1 MQEVRYKNSCK
12 ECSYLGIFE
21 EYDLYA
27 CRNSGWPMV
36 VARYGDGVDEQF
48 KGLGKVKKEPLQVA
62 QLLAVKRGIIGDS
75 EMEGAKTG
83 QILLKKILD
92 EVKDGDFATS
102 NAKLLPNLPLRRRV
116 IEQLLRNKNENI
128 RMLMT
133 ERGDLTDGDLQ
144 KLINDESVLVR
155 CYLAERFQLAE
166 KFIYMLGE
174 DPSLT
179 VLNKLNGYQKL
190 PYEIAYLLE
199 GEDFFDY
206 KRSYPN
212 SKNTNLIDEV
222 GNYSLLQNEKLNN
235 DYSKPVLIEPFENF
249 EDYLFLDFLLWKG
262 FEEEN
267 WQAIV
272 KRKQGTKENLIKG
285 EVVLP
290 KNIDC
295 WLTVGI
301 LWVIEKGKASAKP
314 FVVGHLQGGQDK
326 RLTWGSRINSGGL
339 DIGIVDSF
347 KEYKWKKGEKVKA
360 TCLGMV
366 IVGSTLNQNG
376 RGLLA
381 LWTYKGKKLGWTREE
396 RANLIPEQREIGR
409 ENLLAKI
416 HKPKLEII
424 EKLVREAVTKE
435 IKL

>member
-1 MQEVRYKNSCK
+1 
-12 ECSYLGIFE
+12 
-21 EYDLYA
+21 
-27 CRNSGWPMV
+27 MV

-212 SKNTNLIDEV
+212 SKNTNLIEEV

-235 DYSKPVLIEPFENF
+235 DYSQPVLIEPFENF

-314 FVVGHLQGGQDK
+314 FVVGHLQGDQGK
-326 RLTWGSRINSGGL
+326 RLTWGSRINSGRL

-409 ENLLAKI
+409 ENLLAQI